1 MTEWKQFS
9 TLVEL
14 EKPLIQFQK
23 EMVKFG
29 EALQELLLVEHPN
42 ADAVRTTIQDIK
54 DQLDEED
61 ISDTWVTG
69 HVRVGR
75 KDELIANNRV
85 RQVSLVYI
93 LSFDNY
99 DYVHVTLKLLAVLR

>member
-1 MTEWKQFS
+1 MTEWKKFS

-14 EKPLIQFQK
+14 KKPLIQFQK
-23 EMVKFG
+23 ELVEFG

-42 ADAVRTTIQDIK
+42 ADAVLTAIQGIQ

-75 KDELIANNRV
+75 KDELIANKRV
-85 RQVSLVYI
+85 RQVSLVYLLLHLTTI
-93 LSFDNY
+93 L
-99 DYVHVTLKLLAVLR
+99 T